1 MAFSFFSH
9 FLPDGLLDHFDVLD
23 FKELGDIATKKDC
36 FYIYL
41 DEKNILPNGYENEQY
56 ESKGF
61 YNRTIIQ
68 DFPIRGKAVYLGIR
82 RRRWRSKTDKSV
94 EIKSDYSFITEG
106 SKLTIELAAFLK
118 STGFDPRR
126 YDK

>member
-1 MAFSFFSH
+1 MDFSVFSH
-9 FLPDGLLDHFDVLD
+9 FLPDGLLDHFDIVG
-23 FKELGDIATKKDC
+23 FKELGNLDTKKDC

-41 DEKNILPNGYENEQY
+41 DEKNMLPKEFDNNQY

-61 YNRTIIQ
+61 YNRTLIQ
-68 DFPIRGKAVYLGIR
+68 DFPIRGKALYLGIR
-82 RRRWRSKTDKSV
+82 RRRWRSKIDKSI

-106 SKLTIELAAFLK
+106 SKLTIELADFLK
-118 STGFDPRR
+118 YTGFDPRR

>member
-1 MAFSFFSH
+1 MDISVFSD
-9 FLPDGLLDHFDVLD
+9 FLPEGLLEHFDVVD
-23 FKELGDIATKKDC
+23 FKELGDLDTKKDC

-41 DEKNILPNGYENEQY
+41 DERNVLPNEFENDDY

-68 DFPIRGKAVYLGIR
+68 DFPIRGKALYLGIR
-82 RRRWRSKTDKSV
+82 RRRWRFKSDKSV
-94 EIKSDYSFITEG
+94 EVKSDYSFIAEG
-106 SKLTIELAAFLK
+106 SKLTIGLADFLK
-118 STGFDPRR
+118 YIGFDPRR